1 MANREPVLEKK
12 KLEQSDEPPKY
23 SVVFY
28 NDDFT
33 PMDFVMQIVMEVFE
47 LSMQDAEQVTYA
59 IHTAGKK
66 SVGSYSKDIAE
77 TKSMQ
82 VNQTAKANGHPLLT
96 DVQKLD

>member
-1 MANREPVLEKK
+1 MTNREPVIEKK

-23 SVVFY
+23 TVIFH
-28 NDDFT
+28 DDDYT
-33 PMDFVMQIVMEVFE
+33 PMTMVTEILMKIFD
-47 LSMQDAEQVTYA
+47 LSERDAEQVTWA

-66 SVGSYSKDIAE
+66 AVGSYSKDIAE
-77 TKSMQ
+77 SKSQQ

>member
-1 MANREPVLEKK
+1 MTNREPVLEKK

-23 SVVFY
+23 AVVFH
-28 NDDFT
+28 NDDYT
-33 PMDFVMQIVMEVFE
+33 PMDFVMEVVMKIFD
-47 LSMQDAEQVTYA
+47 LSERDAEQIMWA

-66 SVGSYSKDIAE
+66 AVGSYSKDIAE
-77 TKSMQ
+77 SKSQQ